1 MECTAASFA
10 VLRAEIV
17 SETGVEGFD
26 LTCQDGTAID
36 CDEAVVALS
45 DGDVV
50 CMKPTAKDLA
60 LADLKQ
66 RGVTPHLQTLQENVM
81 EQDLEVTRLL
91 LDAGVE
97 CCGEALLR
105 IAISNK
111 WKEGVA
117 LLCETLGPAPNALNM
132 ALNLHAPYDIFH
144 CLIRHNA
151 DVNHVVNGSTPL
163 MKASTVEIAELLV
176 SNGADVNRV
185 VEGHSALSSAAAV
198 VFEKKSLPIVEFLI
212 AKGARKAV
220 AGEACPLTAS
230 LDARNVKVAAVLLR
244 EGFPSDLPYVKSRLS
259 DRECKVWP
267 FLFTCRL
274 YHDYTAMLEQLLS
287 RGDVDVDSD
296 AMDEPPLHKACIALN
311 LPHVTFLLD
320 NGADPNK
327 RASKRSRHY
336 AGQTALMCA
345 IQDDGAKVVSA
356 LLRAGAN
363 PNLEDTCS
371 CLALSGRLPTV
382 EVAEVLL
389 EGGAHPDAPCH
400 HKEMHILFGTVSF
413 QFLNL
418 LVQAG
423 CDLTQRDGKGY
434 TTLMHYVDRMRPR
447 HVEVLLGCDKVD
459 VHAVCPKGVNA
470 LMIACSRGHC
480 AIVESLLSAGADATS
495 ACPRGISC
503 LHRAASAGRGG
514 VVRALLQAGALC
526 DAEDSE
532 GETALQRAV
541 RQDRVE
547 AVRELTP

>member
-60 LADLKQ
+60 LADLRQ
-66 RGVTPHLQTLQENVM
+66 RGVTPHLQTLRDKVM
-81 EQDLEVTRLL
+81 EKDLEVTRLL

-97 CCGEALLR
+97 CLR
-105 IAISNK
+105 EDLFRRAINSE
-111 WKEGVA
+111 WEEGVA
-117 LLCETLGPAPNALNM
+117 LLCETLGPAPDTLRAALR
-132 ALNLHAPYDIFH
+132 ARAPYDIVH
-144 CLIRHNA
+144 CIIRHNA
-151 DVNHVVNGSTPL
+151 DVNDKDFSPL
-163 MKASTVEIAELLV
+163 MEASTVEIAELLV
-176 SNGADVNRV
+176 SSGADVNRV
-185 VEGHSALSSAAAV
+185 VGNRSALSSAAASRN
-198 VFEKKSLPIVEFLI
+198 KDAGLPIVEFLI

-220 AGEACPLTAS
+220 AGEACPLSTS
-230 LDARNVKVAAVLLR
+230 LQAGNVKVAAVLLR
-244 EGFPSDLPYVKSRLS
+244 EGFPSDLPWVGSDFS

-274 YHDYTAMLEQLLS
+274 REDCTTILEQLLS

-327 RASKRSRHY
+327 RASKRSRRY

-345 IQDDGAKVVSA
+345 IEHYGGAKVVSV

-363 PNLEDTCS
+363 LNLEDTWN
-371 CLALSGRLPTV
+371 CLALSARARTV

-400 HKEMHILFGTVSF
+400 LKKTHILFGTVSIE
-413 QFLNL
+413 FLKL

-526 DAEDSE
+526 DAKDSE

-547 AVRELTP
+547 AVRALTP